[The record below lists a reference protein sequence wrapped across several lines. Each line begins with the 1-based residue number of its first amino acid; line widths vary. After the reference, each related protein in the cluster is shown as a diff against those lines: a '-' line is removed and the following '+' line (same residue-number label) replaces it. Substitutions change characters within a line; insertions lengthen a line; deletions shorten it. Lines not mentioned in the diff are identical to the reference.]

1 MRNLL
6 TNNAVTLFVVVIVL
20 LLIIPMSPFML
31 DVMIII
37 NIAVSLMIL
46 IISMNIKGALEFSIF
61 PSLLLITTLF
71 RLGIN
76 VSSTRNILSRGG
88 EAGQVIKSFG
98 SFRAILKF
106 YSGISCECF
115 VEVVEG

>member
-46 IISMNIKGALEFSIF
+46 IISMNIKGC
-61 PSLLLITTLF
+61 LLYT
-71 RLGIN
+71 
-76 VSSTRNILSRGG
+76 SYTRMTWLVRMI
-88 EAGQVIKSFG
+88 G
-98 SFRAILKF
+98 S
-106 YSGISCECF
+106 
-115 VEVVEG
+115 

>member
-46 IISMNIKGALEFSIF
+46 IISMNIK
-61 PSLLLITTLF
+61 
-71 RLGIN
+71 
-76 VSSTRNILSRGG
+76 
-88 EAGQVIKSFG
+88 
-98 SFRAILKF
+98 
-106 YSGISCECF
+106 
-115 VEVVEG
+115 

>member
-46 IISMNIKGALEFSIF
+46 IISMNIKGALESVSYTHLTL
-61 PSLLLITTLF
+61 PTT
-71 RLGIN
+71 
-76 VSSTRNILSRGG
+76 
-88 EAGQVIKSFG
+88 
-98 SFRAILKF
+98 
-106 YSGISCECF
+106 
-115 VEVVEG
+115 